1 MSVGQYLVIKFG
13 PVITITLIIIIII
26 IIIIKDLCK
35 SHNLTGHEH
44 YWLIFHPQKIQFIY

>member
-13 PVITITLIIIIII
+13 PVITITLI